1 MDLAAI
7 KIAEYSGQRIWM
19 VRAEQGRYFS
29 HFRENSVISIG
40 HLDKFY
46 DHRITGKTEIP
57 ADEIIRS
64 SIVKHK
70 KYRDEKSKSPK
81 LNGSGNKFYN
91 QILHFIHDIKKG
103 DIVLTLNSTQV
114 MVGVCQSSKPILRS
128 RELKIVS
135 APDKPEK
142 IKLSHRLRKHVE
154 WGPIVDRR
162 AIGGLLSKP
171 FRSQQTVVKLNDF
184 WKEVFGLIYPF
195 FSDGK
200 NLHFSTYIGRHQD
213 INGKVV
219 SKFFDNLSNV
229 QVIANEIFKGGLSEE
244 FVERLRND
252 DVPWDLFALTAKA
265 HFMSQGAVYST
276 VPLPPLI
283 NPKIAARIVAM
294 LFLLNSGMID
304 SSTIEK
310 EVLNGT
316 PASDYTPSTLVDERS
331 AARGG
336 SKNLDR
342 MLSQLVEDK
351 ELVDQI
357 RIDEKV
363 EKVKDNLKLSIPQH
377 NTSMLEDKAGIK
389 FITVAA
395 DEK

>member
-40 HLDKFY
+40 HLDKFH
-46 DHRITGKTEIP
+46 DHRVLGNAEIP
-57 ADEIIRS
+57 SDEIIRS
-64 SIVKHK
+64 AIVKNK
-70 KYRDEKSKSPK
+70 KYKDVTSKSPK
-81 LNGSGNKFYN
+81 LNGSGSKYYN

-103 DIVLTLNSTQV
+103 DIILTLNSTEV

-128 RELKIVS
+128 RKLKIKGE
-135 APDKPEK
+135 PDKPAK
-142 IKLSHRLRKHVE
+142 IELAHRLRKRVE
-154 WGPIVDRR
+154 WGPIVSRK

-200 NLHFSTYIGRHQD
+200 NLHFSTYIGRPQE

-219 SKFFDNLSNV
+219 SKLFDNLSNV
-229 QVIANEIFKGGLSEE
+229 QVIANEIFNGGLSED
-244 FVERLRND
+244 FVERLLND
-252 DVPWDLFALTAKA
+252 EVPWSSFALTAKA

-276 VPLPPLI
+276 VPLPPLV
-283 NPKIAARIVAM
+283 NPKIAARIIAM

-304 SSTIEK
+304 SGAIEK
-310 EVLNGT
+310 EL
-316 PASDYTPSTLVDERS
+316 ASGRPSQSYTPSALVDERN
-331 AARGG
+331 APRDG
-336 SKNLDR
+336 SHNLDR

-357 RIDEKV
+357 RAVEKV
-363 EKVKDNLKLSIPQH
+363 DKVKDNLNLSIPEYK
-377 NTSMLEDKAGIK
+377 TAVLEDKAGIK
-389 FITVAA
+389 FITVGS